1 MLRMGNKPEMRVIRK
16 HNRRNTVPRI
26 IIGLVIVI
34 AMASAVAIYFDQ
46 EEQFSRI
53 RIENARLAA
62 ELSGARAKNEELKDV
77 EALSDTDAYIEW
89 VARNQ
94 LGMVRPDEIILSDG

>member
-1 MLRMGNKPEMRVIRK
+1 MSSKTETRVIRK
-16 HNRRNTVPRI
+16 HNRRNIVPRI
-26 IIGLVIVI
+26 VIGLVIVI

-46 EEQFSRI
+46 EEQIARI
-53 RIENARLAA
+53 RTERVRLDE
-62 ELSGARAKNEELKDV
+62 ELSEAKAKNEELKDM
-77 EALSDTDAYIEW
+77 EALVDTDAYIEW